1 MLNRM
6 LTKKTAMAVTAFAS
20 LVVIGI
26 LTTATPARAQ
36 GKRFQHVIDI
46 ADLQSMLTEKM
57 SKELMLVALEI
68 DPEENLGNLRSTRNL
83 FHRRLSALRNGDV
96 ELALPGTLDP
106 AILDDLDKVEELW
119 PSMDTAIKQSLQ
131 SEKSTAE
138 AVEVIDEL
146 GQPLLSAV
154 DETAAAYQDLSKNSR
169 AIFSILEIALA
180 KAARQRMLTQ
190 KMAKEYLMI
199 AYGHDVE
206 ANSAALIGSIRDF
219 DRTLKG
225 LIAGDYELLI
235 MPAPTP
241 QLQKQL
247 REVNRLWK
255 EFKELMF
262 AAANGAKPSR
272 DAISEVASKNMALLK
287 VTDATVFLYKAM

>member
-1 MLNRM
+1 M
-6 LTKKTAMAVTAFAS
+6 TKKTAMAVTAFAS

-26 LTTATPARAQ
+26 LTTATPASAQ

-225 LIAGDYELLI
+225 LIAGDYDLLI

-241 QLQKQL
+241 QLQRQL
-247 REVNRLWK
+247 RDVDRLWK
-255 EFKELMF
+255 EFKELML
-262 AAANGAKPSR
+262 AAANGAKPTR

>member
-1 MLNRM
+1 M

-26 LTTATPARAQ
+26 LTTATPASAQ

-225 LIAGDYELLI
+225 LIAGDYDLLI

-241 QLQKQL
+241 QLQRQL
-247 REVNRLWK
+247 RDVDRLWK
-255 EFKELMF
+255 EFKELML
-262 AAANGAKPSR
+262 AAANGAKPTR

>member
-1 MLNRM
+1 
-6 LTKKTAMAVTAFAS
+6 MAVTAFAS

-26 LTTATPARAQ
+26 LTTATPASAQ

-225 LIAGDYELLI
+225 LIAGDYDLLI

-241 QLQKQL
+241 QLQRQL
-247 REVNRLWK
+247 RDVDRLWK
-255 EFKELMF
+255 EFKELML
-262 AAANGAKPSR
+262 AAANGAKPTR

>member
-26 LTTATPARAQ
+26 LTTATPASAQ

-225 LIAGDYELLI
+225 LIAGDYDLLI

-241 QLQKQL
+241 QLQRQL
-247 REVNRLWK
+247 RDVDRLWK
-255 EFKELMF
+255 EFKELML
-262 AAANGAKPSR
+262 AAANGAKPTR